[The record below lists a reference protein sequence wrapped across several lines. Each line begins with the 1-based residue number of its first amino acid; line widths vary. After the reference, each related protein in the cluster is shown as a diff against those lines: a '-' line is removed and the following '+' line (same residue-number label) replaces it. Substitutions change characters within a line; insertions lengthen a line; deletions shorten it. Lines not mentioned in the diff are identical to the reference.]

1 MAQYDVFTNPSGSAA
16 EGVPC
21 VVVVQSD
28 LLDALATRLTMPL
41 AVLDVATKVPTAL
54 CPVIMVK
61 GQRLHALA
69 HYAAPLP
76 AKALRRPVENVASQA
91 SALVSALD
99 AVLSGI

>member
-1 MAQYDVFTNPSGSAA
+1 MAQYDVFTNPSGSASD
-16 EGVPC
+16 GIPF

-28 LLDALATRLTMPL
+28 LLERLATRLTIPL
-41 AVLDVATKVPTAL
+41 ALLDGATRVPTAL
-54 CPVIMVK
+54 CPVIVVK
-61 GQRLHALA
+61 GRRLHALA

-76 AKALRRPVENVASQA
+76 AKLLRRPVDNVASQA